1 MSKTFDFLKECG
13 TFFVLTINGDTPAG
27 RPFGAIMEYDGKLYF
42 STANTKE
49 VYKQLVSNPAIQ
61 LIALKPGTR
70 DWVRISGKAI
80 ECTDLLIKQRM
91 LDECPVLTKR
101 FTSADCD
108 YFALFEVSD
117 IISYLNTNNGVEKI
131 D

>member
-13 TFFVLTINGDTPAG
+13 AFFVLTTNGDSPAG
-27 RPFGAIMEYDGKLYF
+27 RPFGAIMEYEGKLYF

-49 VYKQLVSNPAIQ
+49 VYKQLIANPAMQIV
-61 LIALKPGTR
+61 ALKPGTR

-80 ECTDLLIKQRM
+80 ECKDLSIKQRM

-108 YFALFEVSD
+108 YFALFVVSD
-117 IISYLNTNNGVEKI
+117 MLSYLNTNNGVEKI
-131 D
+131 N